1 MGNKSFKDPNVS
13 DQEIKQLEEKIKDF
27 IDSQKQDIEAF
38 FKNKKQEKKK
48 IGFQIN
54 DNNEITTD
62 SDEVKYLED
71 YVIKKT
77 WNGNNRINTTKCYL
91 SIFNIGYLL
100 GKDGLLY
107 SICMFYYCF
116 LNFKIE
122 EKTEK
127 EIRKEIDNCLSA
139 IDQGNSDYLN
149 NIWKIKLD
157 KGKIN
162 DLRLAKYTLGNLFE
176 DGINDIIY
184 NKIHNRFLRFI
195 AKFCHSSRQKIN
207 KFCCIIFYLFGG
219 SLKEELKNRQKR
231 NEANYIKEKN
241 LINNKKI
248 LDKLIEILTKDAY
261 YFFKYYN
268 LFILALDDN
277 SKLGE
282 NCGATFMGYPLKGL
296 GSFGRAKRLIEKES
310 DGFQTADPEEKQLY
324 DFYQERIEDIK
335 NFFKRNE
342 ERIKKINEQF
352 KGNNLFDIENTLK
365 EVTEDAIQ
373 TSRKYDKEGITETTQ
388 DSKLDGIK
396 ESNARNGI
404 LITNDSIQNNIIE
417 NNNSNFC
424 SQNCN
429 YFNSQSMGMD
439 PEQYA
444 WYLRLLRE
452 QKEDEKIQER
462 EKSYQRSKNN
472 YIEVYKEEVREP
484 LMESSFL

>member
-13 DQEIKQLEEKIKDF
+13 VQEIKQLEEKIKDF

-38 FKNKKQEKKK
+38 FKNKKQEKKN
-48 IGFQIN
+48 ILFQIN
-54 DNNEITTD
+54 DNNEITTN

-71 YVIKKT
+71 YVIKQT
-77 WNGNNRINTTKCYL
+77 WNGNNRINTTKCFL

-122 EKTEK
+122 EKKEE
-127 EIRKEIDNCLSA
+127 EIREKISNSLSA

-149 NIWKIKLD
+149 HIWKIKL
-157 KGKIN
+157 
-162 DLRLAKYTLGNLFE
+162 
-176 DGINDIIY
+176 
-184 NKIHNRFLRFI
+184 
-195 AKFCHSSRQKIN
+195 
-207 KFCCIIFYLFGG
+207 
-219 SLKEELKNRQKR
+219 ELKNRQKR

-261 YFFKYYN
+261 YFFEYYN

-282 NCGATFMGYPLKGL
+282 NCGATFMGYHLKGL
-296 GSFGRAKRLIEKES
+296 GSYGRAKRLIEKES
-310 DGFQTADPEEKQLY
+310 DGFQTYYVQEEKQLY
-324 DFYQERIEDIK
+324 DFYKERIEDII

-352 KGNNLFDIENTLK
+352 KGNNLSDIENTLK

-373 TSRKYDKEGITETTQ
+373 TSRKYDKEGIIETTQ
-388 DSKLDGIK
+388 NSKLDGIK
-396 ESNARNGI
+396 ESNLRNEI
-404 LITNDSIQNNIIE
+404 IITNGPNQNNIIE

-429 YFNSQSMGMD
+429 YFNSQFMGMDD

-444 WYLRLLRE
+444 LYSRLRRE
-452 QKEDEKIQER
+452 QEEDEKFQEKVMPYKQIENNNI
-462 EKSYQRSKNN
+462 EKSK
-472 YIEVYKEEVREP
+472 K
-484 LMESSFL
+484 